1 MAHPLWSARIDK
13 VEAGVSR
20 VAARHP
26 SLPAELVVL
35 GRLIIGLG
43 RDLSA
48 NAEEVLGEHGLCENE
63 WRVLMLLYG
72 NPRGCVTAG
81 ELAACASQ
89 SPATLTRM
97 TDTLHERGLIGRQPG
112 ASDRRQVE
120 ISLTR
125 KGESLVHTLLPRI
138 VEHLNDSFAA
148 LSATEV
154 KRLTAD
160 LKRVSKTLVGL
171 AADAT
176 ATSEAAR

>member
-1 MAHPLWSARIDK
+1 MVQPLWSARIDK
-13 VEAGVSR
+13 VEAGVGR

-26 SLPAELVVL
+26 SLPVDLVVL

-48 NAEEVLGEHGLCENE
+48 NAEEMLGEHGLCENE

-72 NPRGCVTAG
+72 NPRSTVTAG

-97 TDTLHERGLIGRQPG
+97 TDALQEGGLIARQPG
-112 ASDRRQVE
+112 AADRRQVE

-125 KGESLVHTLLPRI
+125 KGEALVHTLLPRI
-138 VEHLNDSFAA
+138 VGHVNESFAC
-148 LSATEV
+148 LSAAEV
-154 KRLTAD
+154 LRLTAD
-160 LKRVSKTLVGL
+160 LKRISRTLVEL
-171 AADAT
+171 AGT
-176 ATSEAAR
+176 ATPAKVAR